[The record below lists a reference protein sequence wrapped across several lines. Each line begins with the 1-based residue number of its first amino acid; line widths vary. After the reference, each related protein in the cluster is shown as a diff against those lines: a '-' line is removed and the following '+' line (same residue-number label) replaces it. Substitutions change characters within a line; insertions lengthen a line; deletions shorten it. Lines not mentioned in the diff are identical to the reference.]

1 MSTAKVLSFPKKT
14 EQTGGH
20 MADLSNGYT
29 KVANEIQKLK
39 PRLRLSGREWQC
51 FEAVIWLTY
60 GWNKKQDRVTNTV
73 IAELTGL
80 SDTHVSD
87 AIKSLAERKIITSQK
102 QGMMKLVGVNTE
114 ISAWILEKP
123 GSGRKFPKTGKSFPK
138 TGKSFPKTG
147 KSFPETVDTQYKN
160 KNSNKNTTSE
170 NSDESS
176 DERMK
181 SLPVVRP
188 EAAVHSPKGDKWGTS
203 DDLLAAQWIYSR
215 VQVITPTAQQPNW
228 PAWAND
234 IRLMRDSL
242 KVSHREICEVFTWAN
257 GNQFWQTNIL
267 SPSKLRKQ
275 WATLKA
281 QMSQPARN
289 APSSS
294 QQQIPHWNDRREW
307 EENFI

>member
-1 MSTAKVLSFPKKT
+1 MSIAKVLHFPKKT

-87 AIKSLAERKIITSQK
+87 AIKSLAERQIILCQK

-114 ISAWILEKP
+114 ISAWILDKP
-123 GSGRKFPKTGKSFPK
+123 ETGRKFPKTGKSFPK
-138 TGKSFPKTG
+138 AGKR
-147 KSFPETVDTQYKN
+147 FPETVDTQYKN
-160 KNSNKNTTSE
+160 KNSIKKNTSV

-176 DERMK
+176 DSPQK
-181 SLPVVRP
+181 KLPAPRP
-188 EAAVHSPKGDKWGTS
+188 EAAIQSPKGDKWGTA
-203 DDLLAAQWIYSR
+203 DDLKAAEWIFSK
-215 VQVITPTAQQPNW
+215 VQTVAPSAQKPNW
-228 PAWAND
+228 PSWSND
-234 IRLMRDSL
+234 IRLMRNALEVTHHD
-242 KVSHREICEVFTWAN
+242 ICEVFKWAN
-257 GNQFWQTNIL
+257 ADHFWQTNVM
-267 SPSKLRKQ
+267 SPAKLREK
-275 WATLKA
+275 WDTLKA
-281 QMSQPARN
+281 QMSKPARN
-289 APSSS
+289 RQPAP
-294 QQQIPHWNDRREW
+294 QQNTPHWNSPESW
-307 EENFI
+307 EEFI

>member
-1 MSTAKVLSFPKKT
+1 MSIAKVLHFPKKT

-87 AIKSLAERKIITSQK
+87 AIKSLAERQIILCQK

-114 ISAWILEKP
+114 ISAWILDKP
-123 GSGRKFPKTGKSFPK
+123 ETGRKFPKTGKSFPK
-138 TGKSFPKTG
+138 AGKR
-147 KSFPETVDTQYKN
+147 FPETVDTQYKN
-160 KNSNKNTTSE
+160 KNSIKKNTSE

-176 DERMK
+176 DSPQK
-181 SLPVVRP
+181 KLPALRP
-188 EAAVHSPKGDKWGTS
+188 EAAIQSPKGDKWGTA
-203 DDLLAAQWIYSR
+203 DDLKAAEWIFSK
-215 VQVITPTAQQPNW
+215 VQIVAPTAQQPNW
-228 PAWAND
+228 PSWSND
-234 IRLMRDSL
+234 IRLMRNALD
-242 KVSHREICEVFTWAN
+242 VTHHDICEVFKWAN
-257 GNQFWQTNIL
+257 ADHFWQTNVM
-267 SPSKLRKQ
+267 SPAKLREK
-275 WATLKA
+275 WDTLKA
-281 QMSQPARN
+281 QMSQPGRN
-289 APSSS
+289 RQAAP
-294 QQQIPHWNDRREW
+294 QQNTPHWNSPESW
-307 EENFI
+307 EEFI